1 MRYGELP
8 MLRKIALFG
17 VVAAAALFGGSGPG
31 MALPGPWCLR
41 YDIGSGV
48 MREQCNFESFEACNH
63 ERTFWG
69 STAFCSQNPGYFG
82 PYPQKTR
89 KSKRRPYY
97 YY

>member
-1 MRYGELP
+1 

-17 VVAAAALFGGSGPG
+17 VVAVAALLGGTGQG

-48 MREQCNFESFEACNH
+48 VREQCNFESFEACNH

-82 PYPQKTR
+82 SYPQKTR

-97 YY
+97 Y